1 MQYSVS
7 LLQSLFRLHSHVP
20 TFANPLNEDTYP
32 LHDALLL
39 YPSQSE
45 TALHRPLG
53 SAVHVAPSQYS
64 LLCEQSPFLPHSAQ
78 LPRSND
84 VAPMHISPA
93 SHPASDLHRPLGTA
107 THVDPEQYR
116 ASLQ

>member
-7 LLQSLFRLHSHVP
+7 LLQSLFRLHSHV
-20 TFANPLNEDTYP
+20 TRSANPLCEDEYP

-53 SAVHVAPSQYS
+53 TAVHVPPSQYS
-64 LLCEQSPFLPHSAQ
+64 LLCKQSPFLLHSAQ
-78 LPRSND
+78 LPRSLG

-93 SHPASDLHRPLGTA
+93 PHPASDLHRPLGTA
-107 THVDPEQYR
+107 AHVDPEQYQ